1 MGKLIAVSG
10 TPGVGKSTLAKY
22 LAKKLK
28 FFRLDLHH
36 YYKEISKGYD
46 LKKHCYDVNL
56 QKFKKIVLNLK
67 KEQNIILDSHIS
79 HLLPKK
85 EVDLCIIITC
95 SNLKKLEKRLKKRGY
110 SKQKIREN
118 LDAEIFQ
125 VCLMEA
131 KERKQKMIVI
141 DSSSKYNKDMLLH
154 KIHKSL

>member
-10 TPGVGKSTLAKY
+10 TPGVGKSILAIY

-28 FFRLDLHH
+28 FFRLDLHGH
-36 YYKEISKGYD
+36 YKEISKGYD
-46 LKKHCYDVNL
+46 LKKHCYDINM
-56 QKFKKIVLNLK
+56 KKLKELVLKVK
-67 KEQNIILDSHIS
+67 KERNIIIDSHIS

-85 EVDLCIIITC
+85 EVDICIIITC
-95 SNLKKLEKRLKKRGY
+95 SDLKKLERRLKKRGY

-131 KERKQKMIVI
+131 KERKLKMVVV
-141 DSSSKYNKDMLLH
+141 DSSLKYDKDKLLH
-154 KIHKSL
+154 KIYKSL